1 VRRSLLILL
10 VCLLFIAPLSLPVA
24 SYAYVSP
31 SIPVTIGGETTE
43 LAGLD
48 GTGLR
53 QPLLAQA
60 AAPGNRGSLCSPT
73 GLCRPITKC
82 KPATAPQVCLSTPP
96 PKSGCT
102 LPARRCGQW
111 EAAVQVLF
119 ARVKGT
125 TRWVGPWTGLPASD
139 IDYNDDLGVSAH
151 QVFLEYS
158 ARYQFR
164 PTWGVF
170 YSAMPIHLEGSKILE
185 RTLYFGP
192 YTLPIGASTH
202 TTWDFFYQK
211 VGILYQPI
219 LTCNAS
225 VSLFGGWVFNDQKVK
240 IDSPT
245 VCGGGCSAV
254 SRTRNMVTTG
264 MDMQKCLKT
273 NCNGS
278 TLSCDNKV
286 WLSFLD
292 DTFIVDVEAGVRYS
306 VPMGPGRWGY
316 GKVGYRYLS
325 FQESRNDVRMD
336 TVLEGGFAEAGII
349 F

>member
-1 VRRSLLILL
+1 M
-10 VCLLFIAPLSLPVA
+10 
-24 SYAYVSP
+24 
-31 SIPVTIGGETTE
+31 
-43 LAGLD
+43 
-48 GTGLR
+48 
-53 QPLLAQA
+53 
-60 AAPGNRGSLCSPT
+60 
-73 GLCRPITKC
+73 
-82 KPATAPQVCLSTPP
+82 
-96 PKSGCT
+96 
-102 LPARRCGQW
+102 
-111 EAAVQVLF
+111 QVLF

-125 TRWVGPWTGLPASD
+125 SRWVGLVTGLPASD
-139 IDYNDDLGVSAH
+139 IDYNDDLGIPAH

-164 PTWGVF
+164 PMWGLF

-192 YTLPIGASTH
+192 YILPVGASTH

-211 VGILYQPI
+211 VGLLYQPI

-225 VSLFGGWVFNDQKVK
+225 VSLFGGWVFNDQKVQ
-240 IDSPT
+240 INSPT
-245 VCGGGCSAV
+245 VCGGSCSAV
-254 SRTRNMVTTG
+254 TRTRNMVATG
-264 MDMQKCLKT
+264 MEMQKCLNT
-273 NCNGS
+273 ACNGS

-292 DTFIVDVEAGVRYS
+292 DTLIVDVEAGVRYS

-336 TVLEGGFAEAGII
+336 TILEGGFAEAGII